1 MTSAPAARMR
11 SVRVAGVMVAQS
23 SNMTPEEQIMIVL
36 VLVAALWTGMHA
48 TMETKNPRVPGVDFG
63 PASSQFLEDR

>member
-11 SVRVAGVMVAQS
+11 SVRVAGVMVTQS

-36 VLVAALWTGMHA
+36 VLVVALWGGMHA
-48 TMETKNPRVPGVDFG
+48 APPPSNAPSVDHG
-63 PASSQFLEDR
+63 PASGPFRGFTDR

>member
-23 SNMTPEEQIMIVL
+23 SNMTPEEQFMIVL
-36 VLVAALWTGMHA
+36 VLVVALWGGMHA
-48 TMETKNPRVPGVDFG
+48 APPPANAPAVDHG
-63 PASSQFLEDR
+63 PASGQFQGITGR

>member
-36 VLVAALWTGMHA
+36 VLVVAIWSGMHT
-48 TMETKNPRVPGVDFG
+48 TMETTNPRVPGVDFG
-63 PASSQFLEDR
+63 PASGQFLESR